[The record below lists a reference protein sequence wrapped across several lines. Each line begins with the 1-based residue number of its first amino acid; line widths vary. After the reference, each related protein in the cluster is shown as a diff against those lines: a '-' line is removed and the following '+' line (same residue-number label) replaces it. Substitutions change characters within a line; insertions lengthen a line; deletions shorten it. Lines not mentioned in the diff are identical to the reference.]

1 MLLLRNPRRD
11 KKLFVNFNFVKIMR
25 QTLKQ
30 NNHSQA
36 AASNRN
42 DMQSLA
48 SLAKAARKKAAKR
61 KNGKTITLGAAE
73 SNASANTRSKTTA
86 TRTTRKPRKFV
97 HVAPKATANEI
108 AETLGIKPRTF
119 KRVRQIMLELGL
131 NVGTTED

>member
-1 MLLLRNPRRD
+1 
-11 KKLFVNFNFVKIMR
+11 MR

-30 NNHSQA
+30 NSHPKA
-36 AASNRN
+36 AAPNRN
-42 DMQSLA
+42 GVRSLA
-48 SLAKAARKKAAKR
+48 SLAKAAKKKAAKR
-61 KNGKTITLGAAE
+61 KNGKTITLGTPE
-73 SNASANTRSKTTA
+73 RNALVNTRSKATA
-86 TRTTRKPRKFV
+86 TRTARKPRKFV